1 MSTQVA
7 LIIIRSHL
15 VEAIRQWRQESDK
28 HPNQFLIQESY
39 RQISCDV
46 YAEQVASYLLEK
58 IDSII
63 EGVA

>member
-1 MSTQVA
+1 MSTQKA
-7 LIIIRSHL
+7 LIIIRSDL